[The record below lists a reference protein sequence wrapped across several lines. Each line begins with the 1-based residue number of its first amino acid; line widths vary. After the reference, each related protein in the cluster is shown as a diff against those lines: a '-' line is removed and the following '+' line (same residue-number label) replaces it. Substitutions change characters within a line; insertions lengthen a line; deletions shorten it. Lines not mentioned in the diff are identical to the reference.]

1 MKIQELLIK
10 GYDELKASQIESYML
25 DSQLLLAHVL
35 NVDKLSIVI
44 NRFNDVDSSKAEE
57 FMKLIKL
64 RAKKMPV
71 KYILGNAEFMGLN
84 FAVRE
89 GILIPRPDT
98 EILVENV
105 IDLIKAEGFKRIS
118 DVCCGSGA
126 IGLSIAK
133 YVPDSYVYLSD
144 ISDTAVEVSSVNARQ
159 IGVSERTEIIKSD
172 LLEFASGLNEKFQV
186 IVSNPPYI
194 RRDEIPEL
202 MEDVKLYEPYEA
214 LCGGEDGLDF
224 YRRIT
229 SQAVKYLECGGLLA
243 FEIGWDEGEEVQNI
257 LRDKGFKDIQ
267 RIKDLGGNERVV
279 LGKKM
284 FFSNE
289 PNY

>member
-1 MKIQELLIK
+1 MMKIQELLIK

-35 NVDKLSIVI
+35 NTDKLSIII
-44 NRFNDVDSSKAEE
+44 NRFNDVENSKAEE
-57 FMKLIKL
+57 FMKLIRL

-84 FAVRE
+84 FKVSQ
-89 GILIPRPDT
+89 GVLIPRPDT
-98 EILVENV
+98 EILVESV
-105 IDLIKAEGFKRIS
+105 INSIKAKGFNRIC

-133 YVPDSYVYLSD
+133 YIPDSYVYLSD

-159 IGVSERTEIIKSD
+159 IGVSERTRIIKSD
-172 LLEFASGLNEKFQV
+172 LLEFASDLNEKFQV

-194 RRDEIPEL
+194 RKDEIPEL

-214 LCGGEDGLDF
+214 LCGGEDGLEF

-229 SQAVKYLECGGLLA
+229 SDAVRFLTPGGLLA
-243 FEIGWDEGEEVQNI
+243 FEIGWDEGEEVENI
-257 LRDKGFKDIQ
+257 LRNNGFKDI
-267 RIKDLGGNERVV
+267 KKVVDLGGNERVI
-279 LGKKM
+279 LG
-284 FFSNE
+284 
-289 PNY
+289 YLI